1 MQMKQIDSNQS
12 ALKKSGMNFLG
23 ILNDIKRRPE
33 DAASELNIPV
43 EQIESIISG
52 NSELTNEII
61 EKAVKIWPVNKRD
74 FYVIEDDCPN
84 GVKVMSVVDS
94 QKSTRIMNRAGKQY
108 YEYRDTA
115 MSKVAPFRPEWIME
129 LCNVEDNDPENKS
142 IQWNNGHFMHQFT
155 YFIGN
160 VNFYYKDENGKKQT
174 AVMNT
179 GDSMYITPF
188 IPHTFATRS
197 GGKSN
202 GLILALTYGGKLTG
216 EPQQELSSLSNL
228 GSEFALDFSSKEIA
242 SASLLTYHR
251 NIENLSLKELSKRTA
266 IPIDELKFFENGSK
280 SPSFPEYE
288 KISHALAVNIRDLLP
303 NDKIENKVITRHHDE
318 GRTWFYPENTRS
330 YEFRELA
337 STTALPFSK
346 AFEIIVLDPD
356 GNELDLKSGLHQYVY
371 NIGDTPI
378 SLNWKFDE
386 SKYNKIVNP
395 GDSLY
400 VKPFINHNFRG
411 KGKLLILRV
420 GGKIA
425 GESQRELSIVGKDN
439 TKRAISETMQWFDPQ
454 GKN

>member
-1 MQMKQIDSNQS
+1 MQMRQIGSNQS

-84 GVKVMSVVDS
+84 GIKVMSVADS
-94 QKSTRIMNRAGKQY
+94 QKSARIMNRAGKQY

-188 IPHTFATRS
+188 VPHTFATRS

-216 EPQQELSSLSNL
+216 DPQQELSSLSNL

-251 NIENLSLKELSKRTA
+251 NIANLSLKELSKRTA
-266 IPIDELKFFENGSK
+266 IPIDELKIFENGSK
-280 SPSFPEYE
+280 LPSFPEYE
-288 KISHALAVNIRDLLP
+288 KI
-303 NDKIENKVITRHHDE
+303 
-318 GRTWFYPENTRS
+318 
-330 YEFRELA
+330 
-337 STTALPFSK
+337 
-346 AFEIIVLDPD
+346 
-356 GNELDLKSGLHQYVY
+356 
-371 NIGDTPI
+371 
-378 SLNWKFDE
+378 
-386 SKYNKIVNP
+386 
-395 GDSLY
+395 
-400 VKPFINHNFRG
+400 
-411 KGKLLILRV
+411 
-420 GGKIA
+420 
-425 GESQRELSIVGKDN
+425 
-439 TKRAISETMQWFDPQ
+439 
-454 GKN
+454 